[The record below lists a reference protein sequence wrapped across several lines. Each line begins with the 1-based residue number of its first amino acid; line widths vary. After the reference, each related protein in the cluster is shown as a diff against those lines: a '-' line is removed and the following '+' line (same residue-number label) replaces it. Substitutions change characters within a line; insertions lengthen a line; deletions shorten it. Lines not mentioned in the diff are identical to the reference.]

1 MSDNSFIRKI
11 DDLGRLV
18 VPRDIRRKL
27 NLTENNPLEVSVSDD
42 SIIIKKYDRT
52 ATAREVIHNAF
63 LLINDDQFLSQTDK
77 EFVLSKLSDAL
88 RYLRKI
94 DEDDKGRR

>member
-18 VPRDIRRKL
+18 IPRDIRKKF

-52 ATAREVIHNAF
+52 ESAREVIHNAF
-63 LLINDDQFLSQTDK
+63 LLISDDEFLSETDK
-77 EFVLSKLSDAL
+77 DFILTKLSESL
-88 RYLRKI
+88 RYLRKV
-94 DEDDKGRR
+94 DEDRIERR

>member
-27 NLTENNPLEVSVSDD
+27 NITENNPLEVSVSDD

-52 ATAREVIHNAF
+52 TITREVIQNAF

-77 EFVLSKLSDAL
+77 EFVLSKLSEAL
-88 RYLRKI
+88 RYLRKV
-94 DEDDKGRR
+94 DEDDKGSR

>member
-52 ATAREVIHNAF
+52 TTAREVIHNAF
-63 LLINDDQFLSQTDK
+63 LLINDDQFLSPTDK

>member
-1 MSDNSFIRKI
+1 MSDNSFIRRI

-27 NLTENNPLEVSVSDD
+27 NITENNPLEVSVSDD

-52 ATAREVIHNAF
+52 TITREVIQNAF
-63 LLINDDQFLSQTDK
+63 LLVNDDQFLSQTDK
-77 EFVLSKLSDAL
+77 EFVLSKLSEAL
-88 RYLRKI
+88 RYLRKV
-94 DEDDKGRR
+94 DEDDKGSR